1 MKGFS
6 VKIDKLSKE
15 EKKELVTLL
24 NDFGTKD
31 YEKDWSIKMLNL
43 NTHPYLT
50 FDFVQKFRCAK
61 NPLARYKLIK
71 YYELREI
78 IHSDLLQV

>member
-6 VKIDKLSKE
+6 VNLDKLSKE
-15 EKKELVTLL
+15 DKAELVTLL

-31 YEKDWSIKMLNL
+31 YEKDWSVKMLNL
-43 NTHPYLT
+43 TTHPYLT
-50 FDFVQKFRCAK
+50 FDYVQKFRVAK
-61 NPLARYKLIK
+61 NPLAKYNVIK
-71 YYELREI
+71 YDELREI